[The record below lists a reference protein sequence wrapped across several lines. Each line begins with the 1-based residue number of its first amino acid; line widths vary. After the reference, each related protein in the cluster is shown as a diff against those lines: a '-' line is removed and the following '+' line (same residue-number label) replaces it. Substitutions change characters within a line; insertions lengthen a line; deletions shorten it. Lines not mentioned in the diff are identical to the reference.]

1 MKPRIALLALV
12 VAAAVATPAAAQNM
26 QAEMRML
33 RGACSSDVQRLC
45 PGVQPGEGRIK
56 SCLMA
61 NKDQMTVGCAKAL
74 MKAKQSKSK

>member
-1 MKPRIALLALV
+1 MKRRIALLAFL
-12 VAAAVATPAAAQNM
+12 VAAAWAAPALAQNM

-33 RGACSSDVQRLC
+33 RGACGPDVQRLC

-56 SCLMA
+56 ACLMA
-61 NKDQMTVGCAKAL
+61 NKDQMSVGCAKAL